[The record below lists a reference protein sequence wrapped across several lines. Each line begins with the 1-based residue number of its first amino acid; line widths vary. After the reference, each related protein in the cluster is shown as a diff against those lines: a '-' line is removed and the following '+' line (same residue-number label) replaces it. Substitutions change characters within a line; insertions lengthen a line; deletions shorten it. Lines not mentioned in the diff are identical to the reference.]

1 MVTKKPTPE
10 RLQHQLEE
18 LRTLGDQIRLDL
30 PLAKRDRQG
39 EWKDLEPHL
48 PDPTKVTTGRA
59 IAPLDALDPLIEA
72 LRRFRNCVRH
82 DAGTN
87 RTLTTRTL

>member
-1 MVTKKPTPE
+1 MVRTKPTQE

-18 LRTLGDQIRLDL
+18 VRTLGDQIRFDL
-30 PLAKRDRQG
+30 HLAKRDRQG
-39 EWKDLEPHL
+39 EWKDLERRL
-48 PDPTKVTTGRA
+48 PDPTKVSADRA

-82 DAGTN
+82 DAGTH
-87 RTLTTRTL
+87 RSP